1 MRTIIVALAVF
12 LAPICVFGDHRATV
26 ITVFD
31 DATYKEMV
39 GTNTV
44 KSVSERDLFS
54 KTLLRGAYFPTKGDD
69 VAATFEHKETKYR
82 LLISRSDTR
91 TIYSIAKDGTI
102 PQVVA
107 VGEISR
113 GDLSKKAPVGDPFV
127 VVIRGGN
134 YLRK

>member
-1 MRTIIVALAVF
+1 MRTIIVALAVLF
-12 LAPICVFGDHRATV
+12 APICVFGDHRATV

-31 DATYKEMV
+31 DATYKDMV

-44 KSVSERDLFS
+44 TSVSERDLFS
-54 KTLLRGAYFPTKGDD
+54 KTLLLGYFPTKGDD

-91 TIYSIAKDGTI
+91 TIYSIAKDGRI

-113 GDLSKKAPVGDPFV
+113 GDLSKKAPAGDPFV

-134 YLRK
+134 YLLK